1 MSEKVEK
8 SFFGLQII
16 TIKSYLWYKSG
27 YIFDH
32 LSNKCIYHILNC
44 RDLVLISMF
53 GLQLNITFWYAIQV
67 RPKSEDIAGHD
78 DTRMWSFSKQK
89 KNHRNVCQIDNGCCP
104 TEKGDWNDAFGET
117 GEQLEPKFRPY
128 ICILVTINNFEIVPG
143 RLFRHKQTDLV
154 RTHQHIVHCA
164 TLALSLLNFKLNFDS
179 C

>member
-89 KNHRNVCQIDNGCCP
+89 KNHRNVCQIDKGVVLLKKVIETMP
-104 TEKGDWNDAFGET
+104 SEKQENNWSQNFVPIYAFW
-117 GEQLEPKFRPY
+117 LPS
-128 ICILVTINNFEIVPG
+128 IILRSF
-143 RLFRHKQTDLV
+143 LV
-154 RTHQHIVHCA
+154 GYSATNKPILYAHI
-164 TLALSLLNFKLNFDS
+164 SI
-179 C
+179 

>member
-78 DTRMWSFSKQK
+78 NTRMWSFSKK
-89 KNHRNVCQIDNGCCP
+89 KKIIEMCAKLTTGVVLLKKVIETMP
-104 TEKGDWNDAFGET
+104 SEKQENNWSQNFVPIYAFW
-117 GEQLEPKFRPY
+117 LPS
-128 ICILVTINNFEIVPG
+128 IILRSF
-143 RLFRHKQTDLV
+143 LV
-154 RTHQHIVHCA
+154 GYSA
-164 TLALSLLNFKLNFDS
+164 TNKPILYARISI
-179 C
+179 

>member
-44 RDLVLISMF
+44 QDLVLISMF

-78 DTRMWSFSKQK
+78 NTRMWSFSKK
-89 KNHRNVCQIDNGCCP
+89 KKKSSKCVPNWQRVLSYWKRWLKRCLRRNRRTIGA
-104 TEKGDWNDAFGET
+104 KISSLYMHFG
-117 GEQLEPKFRPY
+117 Y
-128 ICILVTINNFEIVPG
+128 
-143 RLFRHKQTDLV
+143 
-154 RTHQHIVHCA
+154 HQ
-164 TLALSLLNFKLNFDS
+164 
-179 C
+179 